1 MDTPSEST
9 PLTVD
14 GAAQAFSAFLEP
26 PPEKE
31 APESN
36 NDLETE
42 AAQPEQPEVQEDAE
56 TVEETSA
63 EDDAKITIEVDG
75 KMVELSKAELADYYK
90 NGLRQA
96 DYTKKTMEVAE
107 QRKAA
112 QAEIAKAQAERQ
124 QAQAGLQ
131 QAAAVLTAQLQEFQN
146 LDWQA
151 LAQSDPAKW
160 VEVRNLY
167 EQRQAALQQNMQ
179 QQQQLGAIQ
188 QAEQAKALQSHLQ
201 EQQELLLAKLP
212 EWKDNTKAA
221 AEKQALAKYL
231 LESGYEKGAVENLTD
246 HKTVILARKAMLY
259 DQMISK
265 ANAAAKKVQ
274 AAPQRVVRSGSGET
288 NRPDGRTA
296 AMQRLSKSGRVED
309 AAAVFSAFL

>member
-9 PLTVD
+9 ALTVD
-14 GAAQAFSAFLEP
+14 GAAQALSALID
-26 PPEKE
+26 PPEKDQ
-31 APESN
+31 SDQSDQ
-36 NDLETE
+36 DLAAE
-42 AAQPEQPEVQEDAE
+42 AAQPETPETQDGPEV
-56 TVEETSA
+56 EEASA
-63 EDDAKITIEVDG
+63 DDDSKITIEVDG
-75 KMVELSKAELADYYK
+75 KVVELSKAELADYYK

-124 QAQAGLQ
+124 QAQSGLQ

-146 LDWQA
+146 VDWNA
-151 LAQSDPAKW
+151 LAQSDPAQYVQVKH
-160 VEVRNLY
+160 LY
-167 EQRQAALQQNMQ
+167 DQRQAALQQNLQ
-179 QQQQLGAIQ
+179 QQQQLSAIQ
-188 QAEQAKALQSHLQ
+188 QAEQAKALQSHLT

-212 EWKDNTKAA
+212 EWKDGTKAA

-296 AMQRLSKSGRVED
+296 AMQRLGKTGRVED
-309 AAAVFSAFL
+309 AAAVFSAFI